1 MIRRLKWS
9 ELARV
14 GSVVLCVVLCARAYA
29 YGQTSKKKCVHEN
42 VEILSTLS
50 FIYYFIVYLHTKP
63 DAIVSDFFIHPSSL

>member
-1 MIRRLKWS
+1 MLMAK
-9 ELARV
+9 L
-14 GSVVLCVVLCARAYA
+14 
-29 YGQTSKKKCVHEN
+29 KKKQCVHEN